1 MKILFL
7 SPTVPF
13 PLTDGGRI
21 RVFNLLKQ
29 IAQKSDV
36 TLLALETQP
45 TDTEGI
51 VQLQQLDVQA
61 HLVPNAST
69 LPRVSF
75 GTLVTAFLK
84 RQPLTVAR
92 YNLPAYRQK
101 FRELVATETFDLV
114 HYEMFHTAQ
123 FHTETRLP
131 GVLSQQNVDS
141 AIWRRLCSETVNP
154 FYKYAFWTQQR
165 AFQRYERVM
174 TPKFD
179 MVTCTSDIDAAVFQQ
194 HCAEYRRRHTP
205 LKDNTP
211 AKHGQIQLKDNT
223 PAKHGQIPLK
233 DNTPAKQGQI
243 QLGCPLI
250 EIIPNGVD
258 VTHYQPN
265 FAREAPAHLIY
276 IGSMDWY
283 PNEDAVSFFA
293 DEVLPKIHERI
304 KAITPALRGHLPT
317 PEVKFSI
324 VGGNP
329 SRRVQKLA
337 DRQGIVVT
345 GRVADIKP
353 YFEEATVFVVPLRIG
368 SGTRLKILEAL
379 AMGKA
384 IVSTSVGAEGLAL
397 RNGEEIFIADEPT
410 AFADAVTRLLTDA
423 LLRRRIGENGRA
435 RVERDYDWRSIG
447 AKLHT
452 LYESLIKK

>member
-45 TDTEGI
+45 TDAEG
-51 VQLQQLDVQA
+51 VAQLQQLGIQV
-61 HLVPNAST
+61 HLVRNAPT
-69 LPRVSF
+69 LPRLSL

-84 RQPLTVAR
+84 RQPITVAR
-92 YNLPAYRQK
+92 YALPAYRQK
-101 FRELVATETFDLV
+101 FRDLIASENFDLV

-123 FHTETRLP
+123 FRTDTNLP

-141 AIWRRLCSETVNP
+141 AIWRRLCGETINP
-154 FYKYAFWTQQR
+154 FYKFAYWTQQR
-165 AFQRYERVM
+165 AFQRYERVLS
-174 TPKFD
+174 PKFEA
-179 MVTCTSDIDAAVFQQ
+179 VTCTSDIDAAVFQR
-194 HCAEYRRRHTP
+194 HCAE
-205 LKDNTP
+205 D
-211 AKHGQIQLKDNT
+211 I
-223 PAKHGQIPLK
+223 
-233 DNTPAKQGQI
+233 
-243 QLGCPLI
+243 I

-258 VTHYQPN
+258 VAHYQPD
-265 FAREAPAHLIY
+265 FSAEALAHLIY

-283 PNEDAVSFFA
+283 PNEDAVAFFA
-293 DEVLPKIHERI
+293 DEVLPRI
-304 KAITPALRGHLPT
+304 QEKVRN
-317 PEVKFSI
+317 VQFSI

-329 SRRVQKLA
+329 SVRVQRLA
-337 DRQGIVVT
+337 EREGIVVT
-345 GRVADIKP
+345 GRVPEIKP
-353 YFEEATVFVVPLRIG
+353 YFAEATVFVVPLRIG

-384 IVSTSVGAEGLAL
+384 IVSTSVGAEGLDL
-397 RNGEEIFIADEPT
+397 KDGGEIFIADEPN
-410 AFADAVTRLLTDA
+410 AFADAVTRLLTDPT
-423 LLRRRIGENGRA
+423 LRRRIGENGRA

-447 AKLHT
+447 EKLHN
-452 LYESLIKK
+452 LYTKIDRRAKGQDYLVL